1 MTHNHKTQVRAL
13 SLLLAAVML
22 FSALG
27 MTASAATRDNVQH
40 YDTYMCIGDSIAAGF
55 YVDGDSEVGRKLE
68 IMPHAYHS
76 IVAEATDAELLQFG
90 WSAFRAVELRYM
102 LEGVRHDLDNTWQD
116 LFGFLI
122 SDEQLEPHRSAYL
135 DAIKKADLI
144 TVNLGSNDV
153 FSYSMKKT
161 LNLLSSSSDSELAAE
176 VKDIMSKC
184 GDFGTAFVKVL
195 GYAEKAGKL
204 PIVMASLNP
213 TLMKAVSAFKENFT
227 ACMRGI
233 YKLNPNATVV
243 VVGLYNPLANV
254 SLVENGNLKLA
265 ALVQP
270 TVDLMNQ
277 FLKYGCLY
285 SDRYR
290 FAPVPN
296 VTTWKMSLIGG
307 DFASEVIT
315 KVHPTAAGHS
325 YMADQILSVLPEAQQ
340 PAADPDAG
348 RFPFIDVAAQSWY
361 YDHVKF
367 VWEHGVMQGTGPK
380 TFDPDSNTT
389 RAQFATVLYRMA
401 GSPAV
406 SAADKAN
413 CPFTDLKADWYQDA
427 VAWAYKSSVVK
438 GTSATTFTPD
448 QIITREQMVTMLW
461 RSDGQK
467 QAGSALSAF
476 TDRGAIS
483 DYARPAVAWAVEN
496 GIVGGMPDGSFQPK
510 GTATRAQL
518 ATILHRYMAQ

>member
-1 MTHNHKTQVRAL
+1 MTRSRKLPQAIL
-13 SLLLAAVML
+13 SFVLICSIVFCLLCPAVGAAN
-22 FSALG
+22 
-27 MTASAATRDNVQH
+27 RENVQH

-55 YVDGDSEVGRKLE
+55 YVDGNSDIGRKLE
-68 IMPHAYHS
+68 IMPNAYHS
-76 IVAEATDAELLQFG
+76 IVAEATGAKLLQYG
-90 WSAFRAVELRYM
+90 WSAFRSVELRYM
-102 LEGVRHDLDNTWQD
+102 LEGVRHDLDNTWQE

-122 SDEQLEPHRSAYL
+122 SDEQLKPYRSAYL

-153 FSYSMKKT
+153 LSYSMKKT
-161 LNLLSSSSDSELAAE
+161 LNILSSSSDCALAEE

-213 TLMKAVSAFKENFT
+213 TLMKAVSAYKENFT

-243 VVGLYNPLANV
+243 VVGVYNPMTNV

-315 KVHPTAAGHS
+315 KVHPTAVGHS
-325 YMADQILSVLPEAQQ
+325 YMADQILSVLPEQQ
-340 PAADPDAG
+340 SETTPGAGTTPFADVTPLHW
-348 RFPFIDVAAQSWY
+348 F

-367 VWEHGVMQGTGPK
+367 IWQRGLMQGMGPA
-380 TFDPDSNTT
+380 TFSPDSNTT

-406 SAADKAN
+406 SSADRAN
-413 CPFTDLKADWYQDA
+413 CPFTDLKAGWYQDA
-427 VAWAYKSSVVK
+427 VAWAYKNGVIK
-438 GTSATTFTPD
+438 GTGAKTFSPD
-448 QIITREQMVTMLW
+448 QNISREQMVTMLW
-461 RSDGQK
+461 RYDGQK
-467 QAGSALSAF
+467 QVGGSLSAF
-476 TDRGAIS
+476 ADQGRIS
-483 DYARPAVAWAVEN
+483 SYAVPAVLWAVKN
-496 GIVGGMPDGSFQPK
+496 GYVTGMGN
-510 GTATRAQL
+510 GTFLPNGLATRAQL
-518 ATILHRYMAQ
+518 ATILHRYMGQ

>member
-1 MTHNHKTQVRAL
+1 MTRSRNLPRAL
-13 SLLLAAVML
+13 LAFVLICSMAFCLLCPAVGAAN
-22 FSALG
+22 
-27 MTASAATRDNVQH
+27 RDNVQH

-55 YVDGDSEVGRKLE
+55 YVDGNSDIGRKLE
-68 IMPHAYHS
+68 IMPNAYHS
-76 IVAEATDAELLQFG
+76 IVAEATGAKLLQYG
-90 WSAFRAVELRYM
+90 WSAFRSVELRYM
-102 LEGVRHDLDNTWQD
+102 LEGERHDLDNTWQE

-122 SDEQLEPHRSAYL
+122 SDEQLKPYRSAYL

-153 FSYSMKKT
+153 LSYSMKKT
-161 LNLLSSSSDSELAAE
+161 LNILSSSSDCALAEE
-176 VKDIMSKC
+176 VKEIMSKC

-243 VVGLYNPLANV
+243 VVGVYNPMSNV

-277 FLKYGCLY
+277 FLQYGCLY
-285 SDRYR
+285 SDWYR

-315 KVHPTAAGHS
+315 KVHPTAVGHS

-340 PAADPDAG
+340 SETTPDTGNCPFADVKPLSWFYEHVKYIWERGVMNGVTNTSFAPDA
-348 RFPFIDVAAQSWY
+348 
-361 YDHVKF
+361 
-367 VWEHGVMQGTGPK
+367 
-380 TFDPDSNTT
+380 NTT

-401 GSPAV
+401 GAPQV
-406 SAADKAN
+406 SAADRAS
-413 CPFTDLKADWYQDA
+413 CPFTDLTAGWYQDA
-427 VAWAYKSSVVK
+427 VVWAFKNGVIN
-438 GTSATTFTPD
+438 GTSAKTFAPD
-448 QIITREQMVTMLW
+448 QNISREQMVTMLW
-461 RSDGQK
+461 RYDGQK
-467 QAGSALSAF
+467 NIDGNLNAF
-476 TDRGAIS
+476 ADRGSIS
-483 DYARPAVAWAVEN
+483 AYAVPAVIWAVRN
-496 GIVGGMPDGSFQPK
+496 GFVNGMSDGSFLPN
-510 GTATRAQL
+510 GLANRAQL
-518 ATILHRYMAQ
+518 ATILHRYMAK